1 MSIEYRNRALFIE
14 GVDAR
19 VLAADLGTPTYVYS
33 RAAMEA
39 ALREYQ
45 QALAGCE
52 HLVCYAVKANSNL
65 AVLDV
70 LADWLRSG
78 KDHLGASAAED
89 VEDELLAAEVW
100 VSAALGNRL
109 VVKL

>member
-1 MSIEYRNRALFIE
+1 M
-14 GVDAR
+14 
-19 VLAADLGTPTYVYS
+19 
-33 RAAMEA
+33 
-39 ALREYQ
+39 
-45 QALAGCE
+45 
-52 HLVCYAVKANSNL
+52 
-65 AVLDV
+65 LDV

-78 KDHLGASAAED
+78 KDQLGASAAED

>member
-1 MSIEYRNRALFIE
+1 M
-14 GVDAR
+14 
-19 VLAADLGTPTYVYS
+19 
-33 RAAMEA
+33 
-39 ALREYQ
+39 
-45 QALAGCE
+45 
-52 HLVCYAVKANSNL
+52 
-65 AVLDV
+65 
-70 LADWLRSG
+70 LADWLRPG

>member
-1 MSIEYRNRALFIE
+1 M
-14 GVDAR
+14 
-19 VLAADLGTPTYVYS
+19 
-33 RAAMEA
+33 
-39 ALREYQ
+39 
-45 QALAGCE
+45 
-52 HLVCYAVKANSNL
+52 
-65 AVLDV
+65 LDV